1 MNQKNSLMTSLR
13 KKLTLSTSIYG
24 KRCFVNKCSI
34 AGFVVDQHQKYV
46 TRPTRLDGFLW
57 CWLIETTVRG

>member
-34 AGFVVDQHQKYV
+34 EGFVVDQHQKYV
-46 TRPTRLDGFLW
+46 KTIYSQLLCYHG
-57 CWLIETTVRG
+57 